1 MFYLLACIN
10 NLKAGISL
18 YPSITI
24 AIGILESLEAVLEE
38 EANVLTAKKA
48 LELMES
54 QLGLIDLILADITQY
69 DH

>member
-38 EANVLTAKKA
+38 EANVLTA
-48 LELMES
+48 
-54 QLGLIDLILADITQY
+54 
-69 DH
+69 